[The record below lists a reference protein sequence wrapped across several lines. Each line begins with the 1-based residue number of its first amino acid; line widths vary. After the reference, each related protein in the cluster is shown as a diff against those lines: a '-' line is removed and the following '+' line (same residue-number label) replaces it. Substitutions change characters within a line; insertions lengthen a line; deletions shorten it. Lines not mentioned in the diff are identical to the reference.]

1 MATRNQVND
10 LSQQYLGR
18 DAEPSGLDYW
28 TSQDLSLS
36 GIEYNIANSPEAQAK
51 TASYLPSVSGLG
63 GGVTIKGIPVGFGLF
78 SGSGSP
84 LTFPTDL
91 LIDEAT
97 QGKFFQ
103 QFIDIFRPYVE
114 GQDVDDPDRV
124 NRANEASRWLN
135 LLAKYAE
142 GDATQEDLQN
152 FDAEFLSEI
161 PAWNEYYSGIVGG
174 AETTVDESEQVTE
187 QDAKKILSNIFGS
200 EDAVPQSALTG
211 IMGPTGPLASTLGR
225 GCSYKGTPKEWEW
238 WRQCVSLHVLVPI
251 LGLPELPSAVLGGIL
266 QSTTI
271 GEIEDALRNIGKKV
285 SDVFSDPEY
294 SWEDAVGDLGEW
306 VINKVEAAGDIL
318 DPSGITIEDVL
329 GTLGGAASSII
340 IQGVVNEVKDGLGI
354 PVFVTTDEKC
364 QAAGT
369 KEDPDN
375 PGQCLPTGVVD
386 YGMCDD
392 NLTAKLNEEGTNC
405 PPGQSIPQEGENCFT
420 ENNEAGTITNVGGEL
435 KCVPNAVSDPACQD
449 PNAQN
454 YGEIGDCGECKA
466 GYSRKPGQTDC
477 TKDDGGG
484 GDDVFDLPCPEG
496 HKRFNGEC
504 DLPCPTNP
512 SIAASDPRCGG
523 GGDDGGGTTTGTPT
537 FTVVCGQK
545 EPYAP
550 TGNAVE
556 YNAAYRE
563 YEAEYNEQCLDSGG
577 GDTGN
582 GGDGGCPA
590 KGTVLSQG
598 CQGTTFVIEF
608 ADGECGVIEDSVPN
622 YSFCAGGGD
631 DTTSTGGGTTFNCIS
646 QNRQTNEDGS
656 CGACLPG
663 YSPDPNNFDECVKD
677 DTVVGGE
684 PPGPTEPPATSS
696 GGGGA
701 VGGGAGGM
709 FTGTVSGLSYMP
721 QALPGIQTPA
731 PVNAM
736 ASLEGLIGRMLTGNI
751 S

>member
-1 MATRNQVND
+1 MAVGMFDNIGEMTPTD
-10 LSQQYLGR
+10 LYVAPARGTSGVIRYLGG
-18 DAEPSGLDYW
+18 AEIPS
-28 TSQDLSLS
+28 
-36 GIEYNIANSPEAQAK
+36 
-51 TASYLPSVSGLG
+51 
-63 GGVTIKGIPVGFGLF
+63 
-78 SGSGSP
+78 
-84 LTFPTDL
+84 DL
-91 LIDEAT
+91 LIDT
-97 QGKFFQ
+97 DIQRKFFQ
-103 QFIDIFRPYVE
+103 DFIEIFRE
-114 GQDVDDPDRV
+114 SQTEDDGRLERQAQATEWLRV
-124 NRANEASRWLN
+124 LGE
-135 LLAKYAE
+135 YAV
-142 GDATQEDLQN
+142 GNATEEDLKAV
-152 FDAEFLSEI
+152 DVSDLAEI
-161 PAWNEYYSGIVGG
+161 PGWSEYYSGIVGG

-225 GCSYKGTPKEWEW
+225 GCAYKGTPKEWEW

-306 VINKVEAAGDIL
+306 VIEKVEAAGDIF
-318 DPSGITIEDVL
+318 DPTGITIEDVL

-392 NLTAKLNEEGTNC
+392 NLTEKIDEEGTNC
-405 PPGQSIPQEGENCFT
+405 PPGQPVVKEGDDCFT
-420 ENNEAGTITNVGGEL
+420 ANDEAGTITNVGGEL
-435 KCVPNAVSDPACQD
+435 KCVPNAVVAPTKQCQD
-449 PNAQN
+449 PDVSPDANGRCPEEYCADGTTVRATQPFGICPEEQGTATN
-454 YGEIGDCGECKA
+454 TEYTAPTVDCKQPKVGFDANTFDPTANSKYAAYSAEYDAACA
-466 GYSRKPGQTDC
+466 GGTVDDDSTTTDTTYVAPTVDCNQPKVGFSPSFDPTARAKYAEYSESYDATCLSGNGST
-477 TKDDGGG
+477 GGG
-484 GDDVFDLPCPEG
+484 NGGEEQCSGGKVLVNGKCVCPTGTTEI
-496 HKRFNGEC
+496 NGEC
-504 DLPCPTNP
+504 
-512 SIAASDPRCGG
+512 
-523 GGDDGGGTTTGTPT
+523 
-537 FTVVCGQK
+537 V
-545 EPYAP
+545 
-550 TGNAVE
+550 
-556 YNAAYRE
+556 
-563 YEAEYNEQCLDSGG
+563 
-577 GDTGN
+577 
-582 GGDGGCPA
+582 
-590 KGTVLSQG
+590 
-598 CQGTTFVIEF
+598 
-608 ADGECGVIEDSVPN
+608 SV
-622 YSFCAGGGD
+622 GGGD

-677 DTVVGGE
+677 DVVVGGE

-696 GGGGA
+696 GGGGGG
-701 VGGGAGGM
+701 GGGAGGM